1 MATLTELTALL
12 GEPGALGPK
21 IRGALLIEA
30 QIIAVNGSATA
41 NQKAWALRC
50 FEDPNN
56 FAAAALAAVLAAN
69 NTATVAVIQGA
80 ADSAV
85 QTAVHAVIPILTG

>member
-12 GEPGALGPK
+12 GDPGALEAK

-30 QIIAVNGSATA
+30 QIIVANGSATA
-41 NQKAWALRC
+41 LQKAWARAC
-50 FEDPNN
+50 FEDVNQ
-56 FAAAALAAVLAAN
+56 FRTAAYAAVLAAN
-69 NTATVAVIQGA
+69 NAQTVAVIQGA
-80 ADSAV
+80 TDAQV